1 MGYGFCEGHSTSC
14 FPLVERISLNNTML
28 FYYHF
33 FFVSVCLRFLMTYT
47 HKHTENLELQP
58 FYFHTVVLE
67 LENKQVKQEYKK

>member
-1 MGYGFCEGHSTSC
+1 
-14 FPLVERISLNNTML
+14 
-28 FYYHF
+28 
-33 FFVSVCLRFLMTYT
+33 MTYT